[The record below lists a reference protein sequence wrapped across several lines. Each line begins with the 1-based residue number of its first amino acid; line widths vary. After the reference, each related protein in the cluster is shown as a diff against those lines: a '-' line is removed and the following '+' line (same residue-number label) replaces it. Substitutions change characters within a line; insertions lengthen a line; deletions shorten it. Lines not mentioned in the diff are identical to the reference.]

1 MCGIAGLF
9 RPRQPLQIPEGQRLL
24 RQMIG
29 TLVHRGPDADGLW
42 CEANGRCILG
52 HRRLSIIE
60 TSDAGRQPFRS
71 DDGRW
76 VIVVNGEI
84 YNFQE
89 LKPIVERAGGRVR
102 GRTDTEILLQ
112 SLALWGV
119 RALEKFDGMF
129 AFAAYDTHTG
139 ELLLA
144 RDAFGEKPI
153 YLMDL
158 TDGGVAFASE
168 LQALECVPGF
178 DPTVDLDAMGELLC
192 FQYIGAPRS
201 IYRNVKKLGPGEWLR
216 VTAAGERI
224 SGRFFAFEP
233 SEDVFDRPLPDLA
246 DELEDILVRSIRRR
260 MIADVPVGA
269 FLSGGVDSSTVC
281 ALMRRK
287 LGVPISTYSI
297 GFKDEPEGEQEI
309 ARAFAQH
316 LGTDHHEM
324 NIEPHAVD
332 FLKNIGRLLDEPN
345 ADSSCLPTFFLSG
358 LARQHVTVAI
368 GGDGGD
374 EMFGG
379 YDRSLEIVGAAILV
393 GRSAPAIT
401 ASAFWRRRN
410 GIWSRCSAL
419 CRQLSAIISV
429 GCAPSLTKLGVAF

>member
-1 MCGIAGLF
+1 MRHCRFVSTAPTAANFLRAEAPPENDCGHAC
-9 RPRQPLQIPEGQRLL
+9 
-24 RQMIG
+24 
-29 TLVHRGPDADGLW
+29 VHRGPDAVDCGARQTVAASLVT
-42 CEANGRCILG
+42 GD
-52 HRRLSIIE
+52 SVSFE

-119 RALEKFDGMF
+119 RALEKLDGMF
-129 AFAAYDTHTG
+129 ALAAYDTHTG

-153 YLMDL
+153 YFMDL

-178 DPTVDLDAMGELLC
+178 DPIADLDAVGELLC

-233 SEDVFDRPLPDLA
+233 SEDVFDRPLTDLA
-246 DELEDILVRSIRRR
+246 DEL
-260 MIADVPVGA
+260 
-269 FLSGGVDSSTVC
+269 ST
-281 ALMRRK
+281 
-287 LGVPISTYSI
+287 
-297 GFKDEPEGEQEI
+297 FW
-309 ARAFAQH
+309 
-316 LGTDHHEM
+316 
-324 NIEPHAVD
+324 
-332 FLKNIGRLLDEPN
+332 
-345 ADSSCLPTFFLSG
+345 
-358 LARQHVTVAI
+358 
-368 GGDGGD
+368 
-374 EMFGG
+374 
-379 YDRSLEIVGAAILV
+379 
-393 GRSAPAIT
+393 SA
-401 ASAFWRRRN
+401 ASA
-410 GIWSRCSAL
+410 A
-419 CRQLSAIISV
+419 A
-429 GCAPSLTKLGVAF
+429 

>member
-1 MCGIAGLF
+1 MCGIAGMF
-9 RPRQPLQIPEGQRLL
+9 RPRQRLQIPEAQRLL

-29 TLVHRGPDADGLW
+29 TLRHRGPDADGLW
-42 CEANGRCILG
+42 CEVNGRCILG

-60 TSDAGRQPFRS
+60 TSDAGGQPFRS

-76 VIVVNGEI
+76 VVVVNGEI

-89 LKPIVERAGGRVR
+89 LKPIVERAGGKVR
-102 GRTDTEILLQ
+102 GHTDTEILLQ
-112 SLALWGV
+112 SLALWGI

-129 AFAAYDTHTG
+129 AFAAYDTQTG

-158 TDGGVAFASE
+158 PAGGVAFASE

-201 IYRNVKKLGPGEWLR
+201 IYRSVKKLGPGEWLR
-216 VTAAGERI
+216 VTATGERI

-233 SEDVFDRPLPDLA
+233 SENVFDRPLPDLV

-281 ALMRRK
+281 AL
-287 LGVPISTYSI
+287 ISA
-297 GFKDEPEGEQEI
+297 Q
-309 ARAFAQH
+309 AR
-316 LGTDHHEM
+316 
-324 NIEPHAVD
+324 
-332 FLKNIGRLLDEPN
+332 
-345 ADSSCLPTFFLSG
+345 
-358 LARQHVTVAI
+358 
-368 GGDGGD
+368 
-374 EMFGG
+374 
-379 YDRSLEIVGAAILV
+379 
-393 GRSAPAIT
+393 
-401 ASAFWRRRN
+401 
-410 GIWSRCSAL
+410 
-419 CRQLSAIISV
+419 
-429 GCAPSLTKLGVAF
+429 